1 MPFAIFEVFHETLYE
16 EAVSSEPA
24 FVPLYLNW
32 TPETPVSSD
41 AVAVRLTTPVRL
53 LLFTGYVSV
62 IVGTVVSAGVP
73 PSLLPPPPPPPPPV
87 VVVVFVSFV
96 DATTFPVPVVWFSSD
111 DDGSVKDS
119 LAFIVKL

>member
-1 MPFAIFEVFHETLYE
+1 IPFAIFEVFHETLYE
-16 EAVSSEPA
+16 EAVSSVPA
-24 FVPLYLNW
+24 FVPFYLNW

-73 PSLLPPPPPPPPPV
+73 PSPPPPPPPPPPV
-87 VVVVFVSFV
+87 VVVTFVVFVSFKEEI
-96 DATTFPVPVVWFSSD
+96 TSPVPVVWFFSD
-111 DDGSVKDS
+111 
-119 LAFIVKL
+119 